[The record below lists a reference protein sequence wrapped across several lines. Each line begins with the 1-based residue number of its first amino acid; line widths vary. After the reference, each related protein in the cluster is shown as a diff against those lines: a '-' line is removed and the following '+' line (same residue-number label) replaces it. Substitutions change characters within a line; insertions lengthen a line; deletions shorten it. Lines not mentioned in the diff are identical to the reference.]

1 MASAILEGLG
11 KALGL
16 IASGDRTL
24 VEITLRSLAVS
35 GLATVIASCWSIP
48 LGVVMGLGKFRGRSL
63 LRGVFNVLLGVPTV
77 TLGLVL
83 YLSFSRSGPLG
94 SFHLLYTPTAIIIGQ
109 SILITPIIVSF
120 VANSLEAVDP
130 EIRSLAFTLGASE
143 VRANLTVLRESLSGV
158 FLAVTASFNRAIAE
172 LGVALMLGGNIRGVT
187 RVLTTTIAL
196 ETGRGEIALG
206 IALTVVLMAIVGAVN
221 LLVGMA
227 RRRL

>member
-1 MASAILEGLG
+1 MASAILEGLV

-35 GLATVIASCWSIP
+35 GLATVVASCWSIP

-83 YLSFSRSGPLG
+83 YLTFSRSGPLG
-94 SFHLLYTPTAIIIGQ
+94 SFQLLYTPTAIIVGQ

-120 VANSLEAVDP
+120 VANSLEAVNP
-130 EIRSLAFTLGASE
+130 EIRSLALTLGASDL
-143 VRANLTVLRESLSGV
+143 RANLTMLSESLSGV

-206 IALTVVLMAIVGAVN
+206 IALTVVLMAIVGVVN

>member
-1 MASAILEGLG
+1 MVSMIWEGLA

-16 IASGDRTL
+16 IASGDRAL

-35 GLATVIASCWSIP
+35 GSATILASCWSIP
-48 LGVVMGLGKFRGRSL
+48 LGAFIGLGKFRGRSL
-63 LRGVFNVLLGVPTV
+63 LKGAFNVLLAMPTV

-83 YLSFSRSGPLG
+83 YLAFSRSGPLG
-94 SFHLLYTPTAIIIGQ
+94 FLHLLYTPTVIILGQ

-130 EIRSLAFTLGASE
+130 EIKNLALTLGASE
-143 VRANLTVLRESLSGV
+143 VRANLTVLSESLNGV

-196 ETGRGEIALG
+196 ETDRGGLALG
-206 IALTVVLMAIVGAVN
+206 IALTVVLLALVGAVN
-221 LLVGMA
+221 FLVGMA

>member
-1 MASAILEGLG
+1 M

-24 VEITLRSLAVS
+24 VEITLRSLAFS
-35 GLATVIASCWSIP
+35 GLATVVASCWSIP

-83 YLSFSRSGPLG
+83 YLTFSRSGPLG
-94 SFHLLYTPTAIIIGQ
+94 SFQLLYTPTAIIVGQ

-130 EIRSLAFTLGASE
+130 EIKSLALTLGASE
-143 VRANLTVLRESLSGV
+143 LRANLTMLSESLSGV

-206 IALTVVLMAIVGAVN
+206 IALTVVLMAIVGGVN

>member
-1 MASAILEGLG
+1 MVSAIFEGLV

-35 GLATVIASCWSIP
+35 GLATVLASCWSIP
-48 LGVVMGLGKFRGRSL
+48 LGILIGLGRFRGRSIL
-63 LRGVFNVLLGVPTV
+63 KGVFSVLLGVPTV

-83 YLSFSRSGPLG
+83 YLVFSKSGPLG
-94 SFHLLYTPTAIIIGQ
+94 SFQLLYSPAAIIIGQ

-120 VANSLEAVDP
+120 VTNSLEAVDP
-130 EIRSLAFTLGASE
+130 EIRVLALTLGASE
-143 VRANLTVLRESLSGV
+143 IRASLAMLRESLSGV

-196 ETGRGEIALG
+196 EADRGGIELG
-206 IALTVVLMAIVGAVN
+206 IALTVVLMAVVGIVNVM
-221 LLVGMA
+221 VSMA